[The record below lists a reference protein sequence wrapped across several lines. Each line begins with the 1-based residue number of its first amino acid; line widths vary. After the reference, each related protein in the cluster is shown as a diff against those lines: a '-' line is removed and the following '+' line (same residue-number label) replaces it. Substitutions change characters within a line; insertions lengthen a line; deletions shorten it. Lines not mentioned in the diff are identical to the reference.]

1 MNVERANQTLQD
13 IVQEVLGELLVE
25 EASAYVLGQQ
35 EADLQLNQV
44 RTQPSTLP
52 SRCQGATT
60 SINAAV
66 WLDIGL
72 GLRLQQRE
80 PQHST
85 WRWTLL

>member
-44 RTQPSTLP
+44 RTLPST
-52 SRCQGATT
+52 SASGCQGATT
-60 SINAAV
+60 SIDAAV
-66 WLDIGL
+66 QLDIAL
-72 GLRLQQRE
+72 YL
-80 PQHST
+80 
-85 WRWTLL
+85 